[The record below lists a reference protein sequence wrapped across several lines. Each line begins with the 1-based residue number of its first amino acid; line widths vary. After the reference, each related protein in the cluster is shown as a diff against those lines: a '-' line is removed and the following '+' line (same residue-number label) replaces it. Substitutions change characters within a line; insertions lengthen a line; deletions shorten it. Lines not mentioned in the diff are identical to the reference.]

1 MLVAFNENK
10 IDWWKSER
18 KKIID
23 FFQATISFLKKNL
36 DYILHV
42 VLIFLQLQS
51 HSHADTV
58 IVLEFAYCFQVC

>member
-23 FFQATISFLKKNL
+23 FFQATISFLKKNFGL
-36 DYILHV
+36 HITRSPYIFTV
-42 VLIFLQLQS
+42 TIPQS
-51 HSHADTV
+51 
-58 IVLEFAYCFQVC
+58 C